1 MIGSDDLVLTYS
13 GPAMIFKPSVVTFS
27 LVVYGC
33 MIAVAQETK
42 PLAVP
47 EKTMAARLQTYEIP
61 TLSKPPLANRC
72 SNALAV
78 VRVVV
83 DTDGKVT
90 SADFVSGFPELKDP
104 AIATVRRWLY
114 KPYVVDGK
122 PVAVETQASVFY
134 LGDGKS
140 MPMYVPDGKGGTR
153 GGNMIP
159 LPPGC
164 GPGPQIK
171 RPN

>member
-1 MIGSDDLVLTYS
+1 MILKPSIVVLPLVL
-13 GPAMIFKPSVVTFS
+13 F
-27 LVVYGC
+27 GC
-33 MIAVAQETK
+33 MCALAQERK
-42 PLAVP
+42 PLEVP
-47 EKTMAARLQTYEIP
+47 EKTMAARLQTYETPIV
-61 TLSKPPLANRC
+61 SKPPLANRC

-104 AIATVRRWLY
+104 ALAAVRRWLY
-114 KPYVVDGK
+114 KPYVIDGK

-134 LGDGKS
+134 LGDGES

-164 GPGPQIK
+164 GLGPQIK